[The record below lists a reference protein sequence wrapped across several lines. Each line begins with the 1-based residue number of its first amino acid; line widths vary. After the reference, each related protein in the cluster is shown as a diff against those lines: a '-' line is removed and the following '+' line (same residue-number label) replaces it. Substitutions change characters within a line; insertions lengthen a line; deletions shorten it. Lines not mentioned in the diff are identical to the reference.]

1 MRFEYPLQLF
11 KQHLV
16 IKKDI
21 QIKPIDD
28 PYLGKILFNNIPN
41 ALLLNLNIRRQWKG
55 DSSWKIVPLCF
66 ASDLYMFMI

>member
-41 ALLLNLNIRRQWKG
+41 ALLLNLNIRRQ
-55 DSSWKIVPLCF
+55 
-66 ASDLYMFMI
+66 